1 MKGLSG
7 GWSRWLVRETRR
19 ETRTQGAPICRHIGA
34 TEDAVS
40 RCVARA
46 RRPEPVSGKALR
58 RLALLSAIAATL
70 LLAVV
75 AAAAPP
81 PVDADAYVVQNS
93 GTGEILAAQDEHEH
107 LPMASITKLM
117 TAIVALEHASL
128 DDVATVSKRTA
139 AVGESTI
146 NLVPGERVTL
156 RDLIRAALIQS
167 ANDAANAIAAF
178 VGHGS
183 VARFVGMMNARARQL
198 GMSDTH
204 FANPDGLDAPG
215 HYSSAADVTKLGRVA
230 MNKPFIRETVR
241 LVDAT
246 AAGRQLHN
254 WNDLLATSPNVI
266 GVKTGHTDD
275 AGWSQVA
282 AARGG
287 GVTIYATILG
297 GETREGRNAD
307 LSRLLVWGLSRYRT
321 VWAIDGDRVYGNV
334 HTAYGKDPVR
344 LVAAKP
350 ALRVVHVERP
360 LVERVV
366 MPVEAALPVRKGQ
379 RLGEVQV
386 LENGT
391 VIARSPLVAANAVE
405 KPGAVGRVGFYAGRT
420 LHHLGGLLG

>member
-1 MKGLSG
+1 VKRVAFL
-7 GWSRWLVRETRR
+7 L
-19 ETRTQGAPICRHIGA
+19 
-34 TEDAVS
+34 AV
-40 RCVARA
+40 
-46 RRPEPVSGKALR
+46 
-58 RLALLSAIAATL
+58 AATL

-93 GTGEILAAQDEHEH
+93 GTGEVLAAEDEHEH

-128 DDVATVSKRTA
+128 DDVATISRTTA
-139 AVGESTI
+139 AIGESTI

-167 ANDAANAIAAF
+167 ANDAANAIAAY
-178 VGHGS
+178 VGRGS
-183 VARFVGMMNARARQL
+183 VGRFVELMNARARQL
-198 GMSDTH
+198 GLTDTH

-215 HYSSAADVTKLGRVA
+215 HYSSAGDVTKLARVA

-241 LVDAT
+241 LVTTT
-246 AAGRQLHN
+246 AAGRELHT
-254 WNDLLATSPNVI
+254 WNDLLSSFPNMI
-266 GVKTGHTDD
+266 GVKTGHTDG

-307 LSRLLVWGLSRYRT
+307 LSRLLVWGLSRYRR
-321 VWAIDGDRVYGNV
+321 VWAIDGERVYGTAR
-334 HTAYGKDPVR
+334 TAYGKDPVR

-350 ALRVVHVERP
+350 ALRVIHVERP
-360 LVERVV
+360 LLERVV
-366 MPVEAALPVRKGQ
+366 APVEVALPVRKGQ

-386 LENGT
+386 LLNGT
-391 VIARSPLVAANAVE
+391 VIARSPLVAANSVE
-405 KPGAVGRVGFYAGRT
+405 RPGAVGRVGFYAGRT

>member
-1 MKGLSG
+1 MK
-7 GWSRWLVRETRR
+7 R
-19 ETRTQGAPICRHIGA
+19 
-34 TEDAVS
+34 
-40 RCVARA
+40 VAF
-46 RRPEPVSGKALR
+46 L
-58 RLALLSAIAATL
+58 LALAATL

-117 TAIVALEHASL
+117 TAVVALEHASL
-128 DDVATVSKRTA
+128 DDVATISRSTA
-139 AVGESTI
+139 AIGESTI
-146 NLVPGERVTL
+146 NLVPGERVSL

-178 VGHGS
+178 VGRGS
-183 VARFVGMMNARARQL
+183 VERFVALMNSRARQL
-198 GMSDTH
+198 GLSDTH

-215 HYSSAADVTKLGRVA
+215 HYSSADDVTKLARVA

-266 GVKTGHTDD
+266 GVKTGHTDG

-282 AARGG
+282 AARGP

-321 VWAIDGDRVYGNV
+321 VWAIDGERVYGNV
-334 HTAYGKDPVR
+334 RTAYGKDPVR

-350 ALRVVHVERP
+350 ALRVIHVERP
-360 LVERVV
+360 LLERVV
-366 MPVEAALPVRKGQ
+366 APVEVALPVRKGQ

-386 LENGT
+386 LSRGA

-405 KPGAVGRVGFYAGRT
+405 KPGALGRVGFYAGRT

>member
-1 MKGLSG
+1 VK
-7 GWSRWLVRETRR
+7 
-19 ETRTQGAPICRHIGA
+19 
-34 TEDAVS
+34 
-40 RCVARA
+40 
-46 RRPEPVSGKALR
+46 

-70 LLAVV
+70 FLAVA

-93 GTGEILAAQDEHEH
+93 GTGEVLAAHDEHEH

-128 DDVATVSKRTA
+128 DDVATVSKSTA

-146 NLVPGERVTL
+146 NLAPGERLTL

-167 ANDAANAIAAF
+167 ANDAATAIAAF

-183 VARFVGMMNARARQL
+183 VGRFVELMNARARQL
-198 GMSDTH
+198 GLTDTH

-215 HYSSAADVTKLGRVA
+215 HYSSAADVTKLARVA

-241 LVDAT
+241 RIDAT

-266 GVKTGHTDD
+266 GVKTGHTDG

-282 AARGG
+282 AARGA

-321 VWAIDGDRVYGNV
+321 VWAIDGKRVYGTAR
-334 HTAYGKDPVR
+334 TAYGKEPVR

-360 LVERVV
+360 LLERVV
-366 MPVEAALPVRKGQ
+366 MPVEVALPVRKGQ

-386 LENGT
+386 LSRGA
-391 VIARSPLVAANAVE
+391 VIARSPLIAANAVA
-405 KPGAVGRVGFYAGRT
+405 KPGALGRVGFYTGRT
-420 LHHLGGLLG
+420 LDHLGGLLG